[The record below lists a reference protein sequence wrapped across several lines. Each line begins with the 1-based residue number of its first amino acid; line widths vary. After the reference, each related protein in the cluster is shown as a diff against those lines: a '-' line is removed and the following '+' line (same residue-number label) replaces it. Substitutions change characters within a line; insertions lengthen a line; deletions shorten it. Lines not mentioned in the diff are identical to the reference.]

1 MVILADPEVQPSIRE
16 MITLRSQVNEQRP
29 SCLLLEFDSNLDLVS
44 TVLNGYELKLITVDL
59 LGGNINLSAN
69 AYSEFVANLADDFY
83 QCLYE

>member
-1 MVILADPEVQPSIRE
+1 
-16 MITLRSQVNEQRP
+16 
-29 SCLLLEFDSNLDLVS
+29 LDLVS

-59 LGGNINLSAN
+59 LGSNINLSAN